1 MPIEKPRYFR
11 IQDVPETTELA
22 ERIMLPWSTLNFN
35 LSGLV
40 LNRVTLLISGTNN
53 GKSCFANSIVCNT
66 IKQGYKVFLFA
77 GEDGA
82 DEARDNL
89 YRQYLTFDKSNFD
102 KVDYYQNGKRTNTF
116 EYRLKHE
123 KFKEVER
130 VFEDNLFI
138 YNNEFPATQKEL
150 ISCLE
155 ESYQAE
161 GWRLAVIDNCEMFDL
176 SDNVS
181 ENKSMKDICIA
192 LRQFA
197 ISHKVHLFIVCH
209 IRKTERGIIRPDI
222 FDTKGTSALTNISKN
237 ILSIIRLDTVDH
249 TSKEYKSLGRAME
262 ASGYNIDE
270 CDGVCEVLKTK
281 GVKNGLVGL
290 KFNKISGT
298 YYEAPRI
305 KGFTDSENSTSYA
318 KPDTQ
323 ANGNIWDNLKEDDED
338 LPF

>member
-1 MPIEKPRYFR
+1 
-11 IQDVPETTELA
+11 
-22 ERIMLPWSTLNFN
+22 MLPWSTLNFN
-35 LSGLV
+35 LSGLI

-53 GKSCFANSIVCNT
+53 GKTCFANSIVCDT

-82 DEARDNL
+82 DEARDSL
-89 YRQYLTFDKSNFD
+89 YRQYLTFDKSNFY
-102 KVDYYQNGKRTNTF
+102 KVDYYQKVKSTN
-116 EYRLKHE
+116 
-123 KFKEVER
+123 KFKEVEK

-150 ISCLE
+150 MNCLE
-155 ESYQAE
+155 ESQRAE

-249 TSKEYKSLGRAME
+249 SSKEYKSLGKAME
-262 ASGYNIDE
+262 TSGYNIDE
-270 CDGVCEVLKTK
+270 CNGVCEVLKTK

-290 KFNKISGT
+290 KFNKISNT
-298 YYEAPRI
+298 YYEAS
-305 KGFTDSENSTSYA
+305 KVKDYTESGESTVYPKAETRKSS
-318 KPDTQ
+318 
-323 ANGNIWDNLKEDDED
+323 NIWDSLKEDNGD